1 VDDILDLFGDDPA
14 AARAQASALVDAM
27 KRRRAAGTLATVL
40 GGPFAAAGK
49 QFSGDA
55 ESMQQGL
62 MGAGQQ
68 RAALGVQRQRLG
80 MDQASQTSE
89 AAHRTAVLGETGRH
103 NRALEG
109 LTREELT
116 AKTTAATTAAG
127 AKAKADALKT
137 AEELRKEFQMGG
149 TYKNTQ
155 TVAESAQKILTAS
168 ETGAG
173 DLNLLYGYMRMVD
186 PGSTVREGEF
196 AQAASSGS
204 LPQRIQGWA
213 TKVLNGEKLP
223 PEVRKQFKTEAKTL
237 LKAQNDRYEETA
249 KPYRRLAEQ
258 SGIAPGD
265 VVLDLGLAQML
276 ADQGAPGAGAAPR
289 ERVFRRVNGKLVEV
303 DP

>member
-1 VDDILDLFGDDPA
+1 
-14 AARAQASALVDAM
+14 
-27 KRRRAAGTLATVL
+27 
-40 GGPFAAAGK
+40 
-49 QFSGDA
+49 
-55 ESMQQGL
+55 
-62 MGAGQQ
+62 
-68 RAALGVQRQRLG
+68 
-80 MDQASQTSE
+80 
-89 AAHRTAVLGETGRH
+89 
-103 NRALEG
+103 
-109 LTREELT
+109 
-116 AKTTAATTAAG
+116 
-127 AKAKADALKT
+127 
-137 AEELRKEFQMGG
+137 
-149 TYKNTQ
+149 
-155 TVAESAQKILTAS
+155 
-168 ETGAG
+168 
-173 DLNLLYGYMRMVD
+173 MRMVD